1 MMMLTKPTRQFAQ
14 AMHTVVH
21 LPQWKDI
28 GAHLEIE
35 LRETLKALV
44 GCADP
49 VQVHYLR
56 GRAAMLSELLG
67 LASETRE
74 LLDKLK

>member
-1 MMMLTKPTRQFAQ
+1 MFSKPTQTFAQ
-14 AMHTVVH
+14 AMHVIVH
-21 LPQWKDI
+21 TPQWKDI

-35 LRETLKALV
+35 LRETLRVLV
-44 GCADP
+44 ACSDP

-56 GRAAMLSELLG
+56 GRAAFLSELLG

-74 LLDKLK
+74 LLDQFKK